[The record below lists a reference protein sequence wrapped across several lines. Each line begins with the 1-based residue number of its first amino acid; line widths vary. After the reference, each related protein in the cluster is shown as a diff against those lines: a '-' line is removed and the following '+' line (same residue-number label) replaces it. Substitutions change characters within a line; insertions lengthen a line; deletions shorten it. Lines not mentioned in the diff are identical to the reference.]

1 MKKNSKNS
9 SHHENKKAI
18 VLNQAGSRASRFK
31 PIETIVAVVFFLG
44 IVTVAYAVW
53 SKNEKAG
60 KFDFQSYEKA
70 QVVENDQIVHPV
82 HLFDDGKARH
92 FEFSDQGKTI
102 RYFIIKSADGV
113 IRAAFDA
120 CDVCWR
126 AGKGYAQD
134 GDFMV
139 CGNCGRRFASNL
151 VNEIQGGCNPAPLK
165 RRVQGDK
172 LIIMKDDISQGQSY
186 FNI

>member
-1 MKKNSKNS
+1 MKNNSKNTS
-9 SHHENKKAI
+9 NYKNKKAI
-18 VLNQAGSRASRFK
+18 VMNQTKRKAFRFK
-31 PIETIVAVVFFLG
+31 PIETAVAIVIFVV
-44 IVTVAYAVW
+44 VATIAYTVW
-53 SKNEKAG
+53 SKNGNPG
-60 KFDFQSYEKA
+60 KFDLPSYEKA
-70 QVVENDQIVHPV
+70 QVIENDQIIHPV
-82 HLFDDGKARH
+82 HVFDDGKARH
-92 FEFSDQGKTI
+92 FEFRTQGITI

-126 AGKGYAQD
+126 SGKGYTQD

-151 VNEIQGGCNPAPLK
+151 VNEVQGGCNPAPLH
-165 RRVQGDK
+165 RSVQGDK
-172 LIIMKDDISQGQSY
+172 LIIKMDDISQGQSY

>member
-1 MKKNSKNS
+1 MKDNSKKS
-9 SHHENKKAI
+9 SNYKNKKAI
-18 VLNQAGSRASRFK
+18 VLNQTESKTYRFK
-31 PIETIVAVVFFLG
+31 PIETTVAIVIFLG
-44 IVTVAYAVW
+44 IAAVAYAVW
-53 SKNEKAG
+53 SKNG
-60 KFDFQSYEKA
+60 KPGEFDVPSYATA

-92 FEFSDQGKTI
+92 FEFKAQGKTI

-126 AGKGYAQD
+126 AGKGYTQE

-151 VNEIQGGCNPAPLK
+151 VNEVQGGCNPAPLS

-172 LIIMKDDISQGQSY
+172 LIIKIDDISQGQSY

>member
-1 MKKNSKNS
+1 MKNS
-9 SHHENKKAI
+9 SKNTSDYKNKKAI
-18 VLNQAGSRASRFK
+18 VLNQTESKAHRFK
-31 PIETIVAVVFFLG
+31 PIETTVAIVIFLG
-44 IVTVAYAVW
+44 LATVAYAVW
-53 SKNEKAG
+53 SKNG
-60 KFDFQSYEKA
+60 KPSAFNETSYEKA
-70 QVVENDQIVHPV
+70 QVIENDQIIHPV

-92 FEFSDQGKTI
+92 FEFRTQGKTI
-102 RYFIIKSADGV
+102 RYFVIKSADGV

-126 AGKGYAQD
+126 AGKGYAQE

-151 VNEIQGGCNPAPLK
+151 VNEVQGGCNPAPLS

-172 LIIMKDDISQGQSY
+172 LIIKMDDISQGQSY